1 LIKNYPNNIKYI
13 GEILDN
19 DKVSLFNNHDF
30 FILPTFS
37 ENFGIVLLES
47 LTCGLP
53 IITTKESS
61 WADIEKENLGF
72 FIEANEN
79 SIVNCLKKVI
89 KIKPSQYKKLSISS
103 KNYAAKFDWINIS
116 KTAKKIYRFHE
127 K

>member
-1 LIKNYPNNIKYI
+1 M
-13 GEILDN
+13 DN

-72 FIEANEN
+72 LIEANEN
-79 SIVNCLKKVI
+79 SILNGLKKII
-89 KIKPSQYKKLSISS
+89 KLKSIQYRKLCVSS
-103 KNYAAKFDWINIS
+103 KKYATKYNWVNIS